1 MQGKLIIFSAPSGSG
16 KTTIV
21 RHLIRHDPRLSFSV
35 SATTRKKRPDETEG
49 KDYYFM
55 SPDEFNRRVAND
67 EFVEY
72 EEVYEG
78 IFYGTLK
85 AEIDRIWATGRHVVF
100 DVDVKGG
107 LHLKEIF
114 KELALGIFIRLP
126 SIDTL
131 IERLTR
137 RSTESGTHLQE
148 RLNKAVDEL
157 QYASHFDKIIV
168 NDVLE
173 DTLAATA
180 NIIDEFIAAESI
192 RNN

>member
-21 RHLIRHDPRLSFSV
+21 RHLIQHDPRLSFSI

-55 SPDEFNRRVAND
+55 SPEEFGNRVANH

-78 IFYGTLK
+78 IYYGTLK
-85 AEIDRIWATGRHVVF
+85 TEIDRIWSSGRHVVF

-114 KELALGIFIRLP
+114 GDRALGIFIMLP
-126 SIDTL
+126 AMETL
-131 IERLTR
+131 MERLTR
-137 RSTESGTHLQE
+137 RSTESGAHLQE
-148 RLNKAVDEL
+148 RINKAVDEL
-157 QYASHFDKIIV
+157 QYQDLFDEIIV
-168 NDVLE
+168 NDKLE
-173 DTLAATA
+173 DTLKTTA
-180 NIIDEFIAAESI
+180 GIIDQFLKE
-192 RNN
+192 